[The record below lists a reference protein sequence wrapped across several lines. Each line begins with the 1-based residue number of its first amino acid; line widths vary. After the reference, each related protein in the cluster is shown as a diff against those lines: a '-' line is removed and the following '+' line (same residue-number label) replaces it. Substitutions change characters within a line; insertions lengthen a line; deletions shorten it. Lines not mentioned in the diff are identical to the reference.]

1 MLEGKSDA
9 GERIHVIY
17 CPHPTK
23 KEEEKS
29 FYYVA
34 TFVSIEMKKVNK
46 NK

>member
-1 MLEGKSDA
+1 MAEGKSF
-9 GERIHVIY
+9 RCRRKRTHIIY

-34 TFVSIEMKKVNK
+34 TFVSIEMKNK
-46 NK
+46 